1 MISIKGLGE
10 VAINQIIEERNKN
23 GEFKDIADFASRLDT
38 KCVNRKTL
46 ECLAKAGAFD
56 SFDIPRRQLFENI
69 DNIINLCQQENTSK
83 QTGQVSL
90 FSTMDESFY
99 KASFKLEGEPI
110 EFTDSEIQ
118 EFEKDILGF
127 YVTSHPLSSIK
138 DKLPFLTT
146 HTISGILNNPP
157 KKVVTIC
164 GLLSGIRQIPYK
176 KDPSKFLKVGTIEDL
191 TGNIDFKIFHKELS
205 SCNEYIES
213 GRKLIMTGTV
223 DTKDDKTDFTVN
235 SVTPVENS
243 NLVTLSFKKDFTF
256 EQIVELKDDLV
267 SFKGSD
273 PVLLKLDNDG
283 EEVKLLSSS
292 VFWVDAKNDFAHK
305 ISNKYKDKLEV
316 EIKSLES

>member
-1 MISIKGLGE
+1 
-10 VAINQIIEERNKN
+10 
-23 GEFKDIADFASRLDT
+23 
-38 KCVNRKTL
+38 
-46 ECLAKAGAFD
+46 
-56 SFDIPRRQLFENI
+56 
-69 DNIINLCQQENTSK
+69 
-83 QTGQVSL
+83 
-90 FSTMDESFY
+90 
-99 KASFKLEGEPI
+99 
-110 EFTDSEIQ
+110 
-118 EFEKDILGF
+118 
-127 YVTSHPLSSIK
+127 
-138 DKLPFLTT
+138 
-146 HTISGILNNPP
+146 
-157 KKVVTIC
+157 
-164 GLLSGIRQIPYK
+164 
-176 KDPSKFLKVGTIEDL
+176 
-191 TGNIDFKIFHKELS
+191 
-205 SCNEYIES
+205 
-213 GRKLIMTGTV
+213 MTGTV